1 MAENSDRPERGER
14 GDSEFQERVVAISR
28 VAKVVKGGRRFSFAA
43 LVVAGNGNGKVGIGK
58 GKAGEVPEAI
68 TKASRS
74 AKKQMMTFRL
84 HENRTIAHEVEGR
97 FGATKVLLM
106 PAAPGTGVIAGGA
119 IRAVLES
126 LGIKDILTKCVG
138 PTNPRNAVRATLA
151 GLSQLMEGR
160 PSRLEV

>member
-1 MAENSDRPERGER
+1 MERT
-14 GDSEFQERVVAISR
+14 DSEFQERVVSISR

-43 LVVAGNGNGKVGIGK
+43 LVVAGNGKGQVGIGK

-68 TKASRS
+68 TKASRL
-74 AKKQMMTFRL
+74 AKKQLQTFKL
-84 HENRTIAHEVEGR
+84 HEGRTIVHEVVGN
-97 FGATKVLLM
+97 FGATKVILM

-138 PTNPRNAVRATLA
+138 PTNPRNAVRATLN
-151 GLSQLMEGR
+151 GLSQLMDGR
-160 PSRLEV
+160 PEKIEG